1 MLGEILLSFLKNDLA
16 LVGSVGAGCIMIA
29 GKLETLQE
37 MQTALAAK
45 RLEQSVM
52 NIMPFAIVMYLD
64 FSNPGYFD
72 MLFHNVS
79 GVLIMTGCMG
89 VYLFAY
95 AWAEHI
101 FMKLYR

>member
-1 MLGEILLSFLKNDLA
+1 
-16 LVGSVGAGCIMIA
+16 
-29 GKLETLQE
+29 

-52 NIMPFAIVMYLD
+52 NIMPFAIVLYLN

-79 GVLIMTGCMG
+79 GVLIMTGCLCA
-89 VYLFAY
+89 YLIAFT
-95 AWAEHI
+95 WAEHI
-101 FMKLYR
+101 FMKLYE